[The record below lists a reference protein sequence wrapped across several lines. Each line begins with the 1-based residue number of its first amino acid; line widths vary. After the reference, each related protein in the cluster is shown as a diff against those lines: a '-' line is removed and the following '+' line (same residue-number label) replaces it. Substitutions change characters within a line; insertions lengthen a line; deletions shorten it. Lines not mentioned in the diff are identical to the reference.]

1 MSQQT
6 PFSLEHYRDNAREA
20 LLEIFAS
27 ANQLPIGL
35 FEERRGK
42 MARIA
47 SRSSLD
53 DLEEPYCKAIKA
65 LPKGRKACARDEC
78 LRARRVIGTG
88 QEKLTLCHAGLYSQA
103 IPITVDGVT
112 RAVLMYGEMRVADEE
127 RERRSLQNHER
138 AMELLAVP
146 GPRRDGL
153 RQLLLQTKQFSPA
166 DLERVRATLPRVG
179 AWLYRLF
186 DEEDRLERRVE
197 KVTHELQ
204 IRLQPV
210 LANAE
215 ILYYDLQALSGLGNR
230 YKLAANEVLNSAMA
244 LSTVVQNMGEFLEEH
259 HYTRGPIVP
268 LLEEAQRI
276 YGAEAARRAVDIQLH
291 VEPLRG
297 REPTLEISAD
307 HLQYAFNNLVHN
319 AVKYSFRGGPGRR
332 RYVRIDGRTAG
343 RYYAIAIENYGVG
356 ILAAEIEE
364 GLLFQE
370 GYQGLLTRG
379 EYRTGAGKGLHFA
392 NQIVERH
399 HGRIEVSSIPK
410 GDGTESREG
419 QPHLNRFVVYLPY
432 KQPAA

>member
-1 MSQQT
+1 MSQQA
-6 PFSLEHYRDNAREA
+6 PFGLEDYRDNAREA

-35 FEERRGK
+35 FEDRQGK
-42 MARIA
+42 MVRIA

-53 DLEEPYCKAIKA
+53 DLEEPYCRAIKA
-65 LPKGRKACARDEC
+65 LPKGREACANDEC
-78 LRARRVIGTG
+78 LRARRVLGTG
-88 QEKLTLCHAGLYSQA
+88 QERLTLCHAGLYSQA
-103 IPITVDGVT
+103 IPVTVDGVT
-112 RAVLMYGEMRVADEE
+112 RAVLMYGEMRVADEGHE
-127 RERRSLQNHER
+127 RLSLQNHEQ
-138 AMELLAVP
+138 AMDQLAVP
-146 GPRRDGL
+146 GPRRDQL
-153 RQLLLQTKQFSPA
+153 RQMLLRTRQFSPA

-215 ILYYDLQALSGLGNR
+215 ILYYDLQAVAGLGDR
-230 YKLAANEVLNSAMA
+230 HKRAANEVLNSAMA
-244 LSTVVQNMGEFLEEH
+244 LSTVVQNMGEFLGEYH
-259 HYTRGPIVP
+259 FTQGPVIP

-276 YGAEAARRAVDIQLH
+276 YAAEAGRRAVDLQLY
-291 VEPLRG
+291 VEPVRG
-297 REPTLEISAD
+297 REPILEISAD

-332 RYVRIDGRTAG
+332 RYVSIAG
-343 RYYAIAIENYGVG
+343 RPSGQYYTITIENYGVG
-356 ILAAEIEE
+356 ILPEIEGGE
-364 GLLFQE
+364 LFQE

-392 NQIVERH
+392 HQIVERH
-399 HGRIEVSSIPK
+399 HGRITVSSIPK
-410 GDGTESREG
+410 GKGTESREG

-432 KQPAA
+432 RQPDA